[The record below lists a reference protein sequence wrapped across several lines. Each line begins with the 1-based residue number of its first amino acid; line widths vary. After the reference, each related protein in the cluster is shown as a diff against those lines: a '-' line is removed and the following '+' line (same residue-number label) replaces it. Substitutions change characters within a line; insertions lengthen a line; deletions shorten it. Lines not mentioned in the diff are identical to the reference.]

1 MPLGAFPGSSA
12 GKESACS
19 ARDPDSIPGLWRSPG
34 EGVGYPL
41 QYSWASLVAQMVKN
55 LPVVPETWV
64 RSLGLFAHKGLY
76 SQCYLYG
83 DALHHSMQID
93 GKTMESVTDFIL
105 GGSIITADGDFSHE
119 IKDACFLEE
128 KLWQT

>member
-1 MPLGAFPGSSA
+1 MLAPWKKSCDKPGQHI
-12 GKESACS
+12 KKQ
-19 ARDPDSIPGLWRSPG
+19 RH
-34 EGVGYPL
+34 Y
-41 QYSWASLVAQMVKN
+41 
-55 LPVVPETWV
+55 
-64 RSLGLFAHKGLY
+64 FANKGLY

-128 KLWQT
+128 KL